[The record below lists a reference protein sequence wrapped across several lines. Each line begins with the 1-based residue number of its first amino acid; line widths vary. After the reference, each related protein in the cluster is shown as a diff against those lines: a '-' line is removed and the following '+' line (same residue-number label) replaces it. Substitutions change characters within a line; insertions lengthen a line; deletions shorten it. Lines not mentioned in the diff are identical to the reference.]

1 MAKAFVE
8 GLGWVEKQTA
18 VVEIDEP
25 GTYSITPDRGKVFD
39 AVKVSVN
46 INLDDYV
53 KKTDFDALVAR
64 VEALEDRVNVMTFS
78 YSGINYTY
86 TLKAKVGM
94 TWGEWVASDFNNK
107 SYDGCPIWLEID
119 SDGYVHEVGSYAY
132 INCFDTGS
140 NATKDDVIIEGGY
153 YNYSY

>member
-1 MAKAFVE
+1 MARAFVE

-53 KKTDFDALVAR
+53 KKTELENIEAALDEIIEMQR
-64 VEALEDRVNVMTFS
+64 EITFTIKHNDILTTYKALED
-78 YSGINYTY
+78 
-86 TLKAKVGM
+86 M
-94 TWGEWVASDFNNK
+94 TWAEWCGKPEYNTDGFMPTTFGVVKDFDYIHLGETQVRPSEVIEA
-107 SYDGCPIWLEID
+107 GCE
-119 SDGYVHEVGSYAY
+119 YTA
-132 INCFDTGS
+132 
-140 NATKDDVIIEGGY
+140 K
-153 YNYSY
+153 